1 MKLRKI
7 ILGMLS
13 NFFCS
18 GDIKLSVM
26 VVLGSNTSHVG
37 SNTSQMGSNTSQKR
51 FLCKCKPTARDF
63 GKRFRRWINFGR
75 RSVKIKKGLFRV
87 NKPFF

>member
-18 GDIKLSVM
+18 GDIKLSVK
-26 VVLGSNTSHVG
+26 VFLGNDRSHVG
-37 SNTSQMGSNTSQKR
+37 KGRSQKV
-51 FLCKCKPTARDF
+51 FLR
-63 GKRFRRWINFGR
+63 
-75 RSVKIKKGLFRV
+75 
-87 NKPFF
+87 